1 MQQWTCSKWS
11 ADCPVDIGPMLEEIK
26 NGIVEE
32 RLLELEKAQRR
43 ELELLEHGIVVE

>member
-26 NGIVEE
+26 DGIVEE
-32 RLLELEKAQRR
+32 RLLELEGARK
-43 ELELLEHGIVVE
+43 ELELLKHWIVVE